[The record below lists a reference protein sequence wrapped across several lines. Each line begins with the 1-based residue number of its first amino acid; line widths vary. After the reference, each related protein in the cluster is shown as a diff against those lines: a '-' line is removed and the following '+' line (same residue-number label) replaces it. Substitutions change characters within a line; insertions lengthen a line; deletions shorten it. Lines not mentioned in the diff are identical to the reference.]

1 MPFITAADN
10 TPLYYETVGRGRPLV
25 FIHGWAMS
33 GRVWHFQAEAFA
45 RDRQVI
51 VPDLRGHGSSGP
63 GSAPSLCMADFAGDL
78 VALFT
83 ALDLEGATLVGWSM
97 GAQVVL
103 AAFPAL
109 RERIAALVLVGG
121 TPRFTAADDYPF
133 GLPPV
138 EARGMA
144 LRLKRDYARTMGDF
158 FKAMFV
164 EGELVG
170 EQYQRVVREIVI
182 PGRRPEP
189 EAALKALAAL
199 TAADQR
205 PLLAGIDRPVL
216 LVHGTA
222 DGICLPGASLF
233 MAGQLPD
240 ATLALLEG
248 YGHAPFISSPALFDP
263 FLVRFLER
271 VYAGN

>member
-10 TPLYYETVGRGRPLV
+10 TPLYYETAGSGRPLV
-25 FIHGWAMS
+25 FLHGWAMS
-33 GRVWHFQAEAFA
+33 GRVWHFQSEAFA
-45 RDRQVI
+45 RDWQVI
-51 VPDLRGHGSSGP
+51 VPDLRGHGHSGLGAERP
-63 GSAPSLCMADFAGDL
+63 LSMADFAGDL
-78 VALFT
+78 VALCT
-83 ALDLEGATLVGWSM
+83 ALELERATVVGWSM

-103 AAFPAL
+103 EAFPAL

-144 LRLKRDYARTMGDF
+144 LRLKRDYSRTMGDF
-158 FKAMFV
+158 FRRMFAD
-164 EGELVG
+164 GELAG

-182 PGRRPEP
+182 SGRRPEP

-199 TAADQR
+199 AEADQR
-205 PLLAGIDRPVL
+205 SLLAGIDCPTL

-222 DGICLPGASLF
+222 DSICLPGASRF

-240 ATLALLEG
+240 ATLVLFDG
-248 YGHAPFISSPALFDP
+248 CGHAPFISSPALFDQC
-263 FLVRFLER
+263 LARFLER
-271 VYAGN
+271 VYAGD

>member
-1 MPFITAADN
+1 MPVITAADN
-10 TPLYYETVGRGRPLV
+10 IPLYYETAGRGRPLV
-25 FIHGWAMS
+25 FVHGWAMS
-33 GRVWHFQAEAFA
+33 GRVWHFQAETFA
-45 RDRQVI
+45 RDWQVI
-51 VPDLRGHGSSGP
+51 VPDLRGHGRSGP
-63 GSAPSLCMADFAGDL
+63 GSAPSLGMADFAGDL
-78 VALFT
+78 VALFS
-83 ALDLEGATLVGWSM
+83 ALNLEGATLVGWSM

-103 AAFPAL
+103 EAFPSL
-109 RERIAALVLVGG
+109 RERISALVLVGG

-133 GLPPV
+133 GLPSV

-144 LRLKRDYARTMGDF
+144 LRLKRDYSRTMGDF
-158 FKAMFV
+158 FKAMFA

-199 TAADQR
+199 TEADQR

-222 DGICLPGASLF
+222 DSICLPGASHF
-233 MAGQLPD
+233 MAGQLPN
-240 ATLALLEG
+240 ATLVLLEG
-248 YGHAPFISSPALFDP
+248 YGHAPFISSPDLFDP
-263 FLVRFLER
+263 FLARFLER

>member
-1 MPFITAADN
+1 MPVITAADN
-10 TPLYYETVGRGRPLV
+10 TQLFYETAGRGRPLV

-33 GRVWHFQAEAFA
+33 GRVWHFQAETFA
-45 RDRQVI
+45 HDWQVI
-51 VPDLRGHGSSGP
+51 VPDLRGHGRSGQ
-63 GSAPSLCMADFAGDL
+63 GSAPSLGMADFAADL

-103 AAFPAL
+103 EAFPAL
-109 RERIAALVLVGG
+109 RERVAALVLVGG
-121 TPRFTAADDYPF
+121 TPRFTATDDYPF

-144 LRLKRDYARTMGDF
+144 LRLKRDYSRTMGDF
-158 FKAMFV
+158 FKAMFA

-189 EAALKALAAL
+189 EAAVKALAAL
-199 TAADQR
+199 TGADQR
-205 PLLAGIDRPVL
+205 HQLAGIDRPAL

-222 DGICLPGASLF
+222 DSICLPGASHF
-233 MAGQLPD
+233 MAGQLSD
-240 ATLALLEG
+240 ATLVLLEG

-271 VYAGN
+271 VYAGD